1 MTTDG
6 ETRGLRCML
15 MRGGTSKGAYFL
27 ADDLPADPA
36 ARDDLLLRVMGSPDP
51 RQIDGIG
58 GAHPLTS
65 KVAVVGPSA
74 DPEMDVDYLF
84 LQVGVDRA
92 FVTDQQNCGN
102 LLAGVGPFA
111 VERGIVTASGTE
123 AAVRIRLLNTGG
135 GTAIATF
142 PVERGRPVYSGR
154 QAISG
159 VPGTAAE
166 IRLDFEGTAGS
177 TCGRLLPTGSVV
189 DRLAGLEVTC
199 VDNGMPVVV
208 VRATDVGVTGHETVA
223 ELEADADLRAVVEKL
238 RLEAGTAMG
247 LGDVGPATIPKMTL
261 VSAPA
266 AGGTLCT
273 RSFIPHR
280 AHDAIGVLAA
290 VSVATAALLP
300 GTPAAEVA
308 EWGRSEPSEAAPTV
322 VVEHPTGT
330 FDAVVELDRS
340 GADPIVTRA
349 GIIRTARKLFD
360 GEVFPRPGDVSE
372 R

>member
-1 MTTDG
+1 MTTDR
-6 ETRGLRCML
+6 ETQGLRCML

-27 ADDLPADPA
+27 AADLPSDPA
-36 ARDDLLLRVMGSPDP
+36 DRDDLLLRVMGSPDP

-65 KVAVVGPSA
+65 KVAVVGPSD

-102 LLAGVGPFA
+102 ILAGVGPFA
-111 VERGIVTASGTE
+111 VERGIVAVGGTE
-123 AAVRIRLLNTGG
+123 AAVGIRLLNTGG
-135 GTAIATF
+135 TAVATF
-142 PVERGRPVYSGR
+142 PVEGGRPVYRGR
-154 QAISG
+154 RAIAG

-166 IRLDFEGTAGS
+166 IRLDFQGTAGS
-177 TCGRLLPTGSVV
+177 TCGRLLPTGSAV

-208 VRATDVGVTGHETVA
+208 VRATDLGVTGHETVG
-223 ELEADADLRAVVEKL
+223 ELEGDPDLRAGVEKL
-238 RLEAGTAMG
+238 RLEAGAAMG
-247 LGDVGPATIPKMTL
+247 LGDVGPATIPKITL
-261 VSAPA
+261 VSPPA

-280 AHDAIGVLAA
+280 VHDAIGVLAA

-308 EWGRSEPSEAAPTV
+308 DWSGPDGTV

-330 FDAVVELDRS
+330 FDAVVEVDRS
-340 GADPIVTRA
+340 GPEPVVTRA

-360 GEVFPRPGDVSE
+360 GEVFPRPGDGD
-372 R
+372 RR